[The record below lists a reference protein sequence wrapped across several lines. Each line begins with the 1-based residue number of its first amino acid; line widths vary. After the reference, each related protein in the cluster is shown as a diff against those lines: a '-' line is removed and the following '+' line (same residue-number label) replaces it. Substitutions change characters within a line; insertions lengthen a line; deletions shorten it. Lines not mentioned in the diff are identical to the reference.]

1 MIILDTHVLI
11 WVTQDCDM
19 LGQQSRDMVD
29 AALAN
34 NELLVSAIS
43 FWEMTMLHYRKK
55 LEITM
60 PLTAWRA
67 QLLKSGIREIP
78 IDGEIGLMAVELHGL
93 TPDPADRMIA
103 ASAIINSATMLTADE
118 AILGWSGGLKTYDAR
133 I

>member
-1 MIILDTHVLI
+1 MV
-11 WVTQDCDM
+11 
-19 LGQQSRDMVD
+19 GQKSRDMVD

-43 FWEMTMLHYRKK
+43 FWEMTMLDYRKD

-60 PLTAWRA
+60 PLPTWRT
-67 QLLKSGIREIP
+67 QLLTSGIREIP

-103 ASAIINSATMLTADE
+103 ASAIINSATMITADD
-118 AILGWSGGLKTYDAR
+118 AILGWSGGLKTHDAR
-133 I
+133 L

>member
-1 MIILDTHVLI
+1 MIMLDTHALI

-19 LGQQSRDMVD
+19 VGQKSRDMVD

-43 FWEMTMLHYRKK
+43 FWEMTMLNYRKE

-60 PLTAWRA
+60 PLPTWRT
-67 QLLKSGIREIP
+67 QLLTSGIREIP
-78 IDGEIGLMAVELHGL
+78 VDGEIGLMAVELHGL

-103 ASAIINSATMLTADE
+103 ASAIINSATMITADD
-118 AILGWSGGLKTYDAR
+118 AILSWSGGLKTHDAR
-133 I
+133 L